1 MIVSN
6 KSYPML
12 YSSANQRRAMLSL
25 GWQAPA
31 SPMPAVMYLGPMI
44 RMVLLAKALVT
55 TSTSMLPILIAK
67 SCIML
72 AKPTLALIK
81 VL

>member
-1 MIVSN
+1 
-6 KSYPML
+6 ML
-12 YSSANQRRAMLSL
+12 YSCASQRKAMLSL

-31 SPMPAVMYLGPMI
+31 SPIPAVMYLGPMI
-44 RMVLLAKALVT
+44 RMVELANALVT
-55 TSTSMLPILIAK
+55 TSTLMLPIFMAK

-72 AKPTLALIK
+72 AKPTLAEIK